1 MNATPRQVQVLRA
14 LAEGWSLKEIAHQMG
29 LSVKTVE
36 SHKATGMERLGIKDR
51 VELVRYALKV
61 GWLKSEGNCGIR

>member
-14 LAEGWSLKEIAHQMG
+14 LAEGWSLKEIAHQ
-29 LSVKTVE
+29 LSISPKTAE
-36 SHKATGMERLGIKDR
+36 SHKATGMARLGIKDR

-61 GWLKSEGNCGIR
+61 GWLKSEGNCDVR